1 MPKKQKRKLK
11 EKITSDILKTL
22 FSKKTTLR
30 ISEICI
36 KNGIEGEEK
45 IEEIAHQIGLVLL
58 GKLPLKEFQKTL
70 EGKVKLIPETT
81 EKINREINQTIFYPV
96 KSSLEDLYK
105 VEIASPSKPTKITP
119 PPEATASPEEKPK
132 VPSKEDVY
140 REPVE

>member
-36 KNGIEGEEK
+36 KNGIEEEGK

-70 EGKVKLIPETT
+70 EEKVKLIPETT
-81 EKINREINQTIFYPV
+81 EKINREINQAIFYPV

-105 VEIASPSKPTKITP
+105 VEIALPAKPKVTP
-119 PPEATASPEEKPK
+119 PPKPLEEKPK
-132 VPSKEDVY
+132 VPSEEDVY
-140 REPVE
+140 REPIE

>member
-36 KNGIEGEEK
+36 KNGIEEEEK

-58 GKLPLKEFQKTL
+58 GKLPPKEFQKTL
-70 EGKVKLIPETT
+70 EEKVKFTPETT

-105 VEIASPSKPTKITP
+105 IKITPSAKPAKITP
-119 PPEATASPEEKPK
+119 PSETTPPPEEKPEA
-132 VPSKEDVY
+132 PPREDVY
-140 REPVE
+140 REFIE